1 MAWQVQEAKQRFSEV
16 LRRAATEGEQ
26 IVTRHGEEVAAV
38 VDITEFRRLKEK
50 SEKATPRHPGLFPPL
65 VDDEIAEILDS
76 IVADRAK
83 GDNSSRVIPD
93 FED

>member
-1 MAWQVQEAKQRFSEV
+1 MAWQVQEAKQKFSEV

-38 VDITEFRRLKEK
+38 VDINEFRRLKEA
-50 SEKATPRHPGLFPPL
+50 SEKPTPKHKGLFPPL
-65 VDDEIAEILDS
+65 VDGEIAEILDS

-83 GDNSSRVIPD
+83 GDVSSRVIPD

>member
-38 VDITEFRRLKEK
+38 VGIDEFRRLKET
-50 SEKATPRHPGLFPPL
+50 SERTTARHPGLFPPL

-76 IVADRAK
+76 IVADRGAQSS
-83 GDNSSRVIPD
+83 SSRVIPD
-93 FED
+93 FGE